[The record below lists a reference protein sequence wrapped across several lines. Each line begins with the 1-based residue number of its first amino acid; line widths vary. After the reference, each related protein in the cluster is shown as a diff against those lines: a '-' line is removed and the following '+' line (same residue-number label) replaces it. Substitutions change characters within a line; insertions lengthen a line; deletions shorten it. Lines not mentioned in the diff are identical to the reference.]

1 LKEQNFTIEKT
12 FLFEVQKKNGEG
24 QFLLKM
30 QAYNE
35 IAYGC
40 IPYCEFGAKNKFVI
54 LLIFGDSSQARN
66 VT

>member
-1 LKEQNFTIEKT
+1 
-12 FLFEVQKKNGEG
+12 LFEVQKKNGEG

-35 IAYGC
+35 IAYGG
-40 IPYCEFGAKNKFVI
+40 IPYCEFGAKNKFAI
-54 LLIFGDSSQARN
+54 SLIFGDSSQARN